1 MIKRFLILSSVAVC
15 CLTVS
20 AQTTILQEDFQQG
33 IPSTWT
39 IVINDTNTVN
49 SAVSEYA
56 PGWIAVTDP
65 TNPLDTIAAA
75 TSFFQYAG
83 LANRWLISPPLTLSS
98 FGNAF
103 SWDAKSHDPSF
114 PDDYKIMV
122 STSDNQIT
130 SFTDTIGI
138 IQEEYETWTTR
149 NGNLSELGY
158 NNQTIYIAF
167 VLNSYDAFKLYINNF
182 NVSVDDPASIG
193 ENVMVNWSLYPNPV
207 AQSLT
212 LQSETPISLYEIY
225 SLAGEQLT
233 VENVNSI
240 SVKLNVSAL
249 KQGSYFIRVKTEQGI
264 ATKKFIK
271 L

>member
-15 CLTVS
+15 SLSVS
-20 AQTTILQEDFQQG
+20 AQTPILQEDFQQG
-33 IPSTWT
+33 IPATWT

-98 FGNAF
+98 YGNALN
-103 SWDAKSHDPSF
+103 WKAKSHDPSY
-114 PDDYKIMV
+114 PDDYKVLV
-122 STSDNQIT
+122 STTDNQLV
-130 SFTDTIGI
+130 SFTDTIGLV
-138 IQEEYETWTTR
+138 QAEFEDWTFR
-149 NGNLSELGY
+149 QVDLSAEGY
-158 NNQTIYIAF
+158 NGQTIYVAF
-167 VLNSYDAFKLYINNF
+167 VLNSYDAFKLYINDF

-212 LQSETPISLYEIY
+212 LQSETPISRYEIY
-225 SLAGEQLT
+225 SLAGEQLMA
-233 VENVNSI
+233 ENANSI

-264 ATKKFIK
+264 ATKKFMK